1 MLAFL
6 AALLLLQAPATTA
19 AAPAQSA
26 AYLYKTSLI
35 QAAPGKI
42 VELIDVLK
50 AKAAADVAAGD
61 EAPLWMRHRQGDKW
75 DLLVLTPVG
84 SYSEYYKPERVARR
98 TAAAHTS
105 GTGEKIPP
113 LIAWQEDVFVSG
125 PPLAEVRKAFEG
137 AGLFHVEMFQAL
149 PAKRGE
155 LLREREMEN
164 AFLGKLEQ
172 PQNLIFVRDQG
183 AAWDVYTIGCF
194 RSLSHYASTDDR
206 PVEQQ
211 DAAARAAGF
220 SGVAGIGPYLRQF
233 IAMHHDT
240 LASAIK

>member
-1 MLAFL
+1 MLTLLALFL
-6 AALLLLQAPATTA
+6 LMQTPGA
-19 AAPAQSA
+19 AAPPARTG

-50 AKAAADVAAGD
+50 AKAAADVAAGE

-75 DLLVLTPVG
+75 DLLVLTPMG
-84 SYSEYYKPERVARR
+84 SYTEYYKAERVARR
-98 TAAAHTS
+98 AAAARTS

-125 PPLAEVRKAFEG
+125 PPPADVRKACEG

-149 PAKRGE
+149 SGKRGE

-164 AFLGKLEQ
+164 AFLAKLEQ

-183 AAWDVYTIGCF
+183 AAWDVFTIGCF
-194 RSLSHYASTDDR
+194 RSLAQYASADDR

-220 SGVAGIGPYLRQF
+220 SGLAGIGPYLRQF

-240 LASAIK
+240 LASAIR